1 MLPVKDQKSAKAVRR
16 QLSDLIRKINAEIS
30 PVYTSR
36 RIKDDIKVREDKP
49 PLVNKQCVVY
59 CFKRDLCGAGFVD
72 LHQRIEDHKDYK
84 GSAVGN
90 HLREQRDK
98 KPDDIEQGFK
108 ILRKCQNKLYCLI
121 LELLFY
127 QH

>member
-1 MLPVKDQKSAKAVRR
+1 MRKQKLQLRVVLPFKDQKSANAVRR

-49 PLVNKQCVVY
+49 PLVNKLCVVY
-59 CFKRDLCGAGFVD
+59 CLKRDLFSAGFVG
-72 LHQRIEDHKDYK
+72 LHQRIEDHKDHK

-90 HLREQRDK
+90 HVRKQCDK
-98 KPDDIEQGFK
+98 EAG
-108 ILRKCQNKLYCLI
+108 
-121 LELLFY
+121 
-127 QH
+127 